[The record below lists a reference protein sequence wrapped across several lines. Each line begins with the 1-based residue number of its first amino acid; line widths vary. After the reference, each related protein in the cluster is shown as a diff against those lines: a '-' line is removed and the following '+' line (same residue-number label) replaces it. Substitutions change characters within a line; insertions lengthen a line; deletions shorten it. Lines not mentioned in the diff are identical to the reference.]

1 MKIFKYSKILPAN
14 AEIGRMNQRYIF
26 KIIFKKQTKMEKIY
40 RFWFIFFFKVEGLLG
55 GHSLTVWEHS
65 ARINFYLLDVF
76 ATYLFAHLLN
86 KISLGPQAKAVIQN
100 ANTVLTILYFI

>member
-1 MKIFKYSKILPAN
+1 MQRLEEWIKDIFLKLFLKNKPKWRKYTDFDL
-14 AEIGRMNQRYIF
+14 F
-26 KIIFKKQTKMEKIY
+26 
-40 RFWFIFFFKVEGLLG
+40 FFFKVEGLLG

-100 ANTVLTILYFI
+100 ANTVLTILYLLYLGS